1 MEPGKFVLVG
11 ACLLAALQLG
21 QCGTVLTILMPGPMS
36 HLFGMKKVSE
46 AVAARGHKVKFLVLD
61 TNVHALQQTDVPVL
75 TYSMTKAQKK
85 GSLNPDDTRLQGPQ
99 TFLQT
104 IKDIIPVLV
113 GGCEGIL
120 SNATLM
126 SELKEYNPELLLAE
140 TLSPCAQIMAS
151 KLDVS
156 FVNFWLYGPVE
167 PFATSIWRA
176 SNRNAFA
183 PNPIAYFPQ
192 KGTGIDTQHMSFVQ
206 RLYNFATYL
215 HFQWEDY
222 INVRPI
228 TQAAFKKFGVD
239 PDAPRER
246 RRMVMTLNIGD
257 PAIEWLRPLPPDLK
271 MIGPILPEPARP
283 LPADLEAFMEGA
295 GHNGVLLVAMGTVAT
310 LGLKERQAMAAAFAQ
325 LPVHVLWRLS
335 KSEVPDRDAIAVL
348 NLGSNTKVVT
358 WLPQNDV
365 LGHPHTRAFLSHCGV
380 NGLYE
385 AAYHGI
391 PIAALPFFAD
401 QPENADKAVG
411 RGFAVRVH
419 HEDIGTERFL
429 EKLRRILAEPSFR
442 EAAKRVS
449 LKLRARPRTP
459 TQEATDWVEH
469 ALATGGEAYLRTPE
483 QDLSFIVK
491 SSMDV
496 WAACLS
502 VAAMSL
508 YAALLFARWAYNR
521 FGGALVKCAAIANEG
536 VLLTNGHRKEA

>member
-1 MEPGKFVLVG
+1 MQK
-11 ACLLAALQLG
+11 AA
-21 QCGTVLTILMPGPMS
+21 
-36 HLFGMKKVSE
+36 
-46 AVAARGHKVKFLVLD
+46 
-61 TNVHALQQTDVPVL
+61 
-75 TYSMTKAQKK
+75 KK

-104 IKDIIPVLV
+104 IKDLIPVLI

-126 SELKEYNPELLLAE
+126 AKLKEYNPELLLAE

-151 KLDVS
+151 KLDVP
-156 FVNFWLYGPVE
+156 FVNFWLFGPVE
-167 PFATSIWRA
+167 PFATSIWRR

-192 KGTGIDTQHMSFVQ
+192 KGTEIETQYMSFMQ

-228 TQAAFKKFGVD
+228 TQAAFKRFGVD
-239 PDAPRER
+239 PDALRER

-283 LPADLEAFMEGA
+283 LPADLEEFMEGA
-295 GHNGVLLVAMGTVAT
+295 GNNGVLLVAMGTIAT
-310 LGLKERQAMAAAFAQ
+310 LGLKERQAMAAAFAK
-325 LPVHVLWRLS
+325 LPARVLWRLS
-335 KSEVPDRDAIAVL
+335 KSEVPNQNAITAL
-348 NLGSNTKVVT
+348 NLGNNTKVAT

-365 LGHPHTRAFLSHCGV
+365 LGHPRTRAFLSHCGV

-385 AAYHGI
+385 AAYHGV

-419 HEDIGTERFL
+419 HEDIGTERFPEAL
-429 EKLRRILAEPSFR
+429 KRVLTDPSFK
-442 EAAKRVS
+442 EAAERVS

-459 TQEATDWVEH
+459 TQEAADWVEH
-469 ALATGGEAYLRTPE
+469 VLATGGEAYLRTPN
-483 QDLSFIVK
+483 QDLPFIVRY
-491 SSMDV
+491 SLDI
-496 WAACLS
+496 WAACLG
-502 VAAMSL
+502 AAAIL
-508 YAALLFARWAYNR
+508 VYAAFLLARLALNK
-521 FGGALVKCAAIANEG
+521 FGAALVKCTAIANEG
-536 VLLTNGHRKEA
+536 VLLTNGHQKAA